1 MMIPR
6 VSLAAAGLVLLGCN
20 DFNDGKTRSIIESN
34 PVRLD
39 AEQVTLTQQQVD
51 CGVKADLWDSPVQT
65 NDRSVARLTDKGR
78 ALKFYEDVAVAE
90 PGYRQPFV
98 QVRGD
103 FMLGVL
109 EILNTTDGRDK
120 YTKLVETKV
129 GVKIDH
135 PCFTTPLPIMGLKK
149 GMFSQ
154 DANPILRFRLD
165 NSWQLDRIVH

>member
-1 MMIPR
+1 MIPR

-78 ALKFYEDVAVAE
+78 ALKFYEDVQKEDPQGSLGGFYAKLCVANL
-90 PGYRQPFV
+90 
-98 QVRGD
+98 
-103 FMLGVL
+103 MLK
-109 EILNTTDGRDK
+109 NP
-120 YTKLVETKV
+120 
-129 GVKIDH
+129 GVKNQGIS
-135 PCFTTPLPIMGLKK
+135 TPAIP
-149 GMFSQ
+149 
-154 DANPILRFRLD
+154 
-165 NSWQLDRIVH
+165 